1 MEILTYEKFYFKLRN
16 LKEKKKKKPGQV
28 FTSVLVSGFFLPLGP
43 SKTGFQKSLITVIL
57 LEKNTVMETG
67 CTSLH

>member
-16 LKEKKKKKPGQV
+16 LEKKKKPGQV

-43 SKTGFQKSLITVIL
+43 SKTGFQKSLITAIL